1 MVKQLQSATESLY
14 GYPQGVVP
22 QFPSPFSAKRAPA
35 TSDIGYPIGQIWV
48 NTVAGTVSML
58 ASKTLGGPGIA
69 SWLSLGGSLTPTV
82 VTATATNFVTAT
94 AATAT
99 TLNGNTWSGTGTD
112 AAINLLL
119 TPKGAGGV
127 RVTTGALTVTAGA
140 ITATLGGITAT
151 NGNISLGTIG
161 NGLRVTEG
169 VNARMGQA
177 TLIAGSKIV
186 NNTSVAATT
195 RIFLTR
201 SSINGSAALGSISA
215 GTITPGGSFVINALD
230 PAAPAGVIAADVSI
244 VNWFLVEAL

>member
-140 ITATLGGITAT
+140 IIAT
-151 NGNISLGTIG
+151 
-161 NGLRVTEG
+161 
-169 VNARMGQA
+169 
-177 TLIAGSKIV
+177 
-186 NNTSVAATT
+186 
-195 RIFLTR
+195 
-201 SSINGSAALGSISA
+201 
-215 GTITPGGSFVINALD
+215 
-230 PAAPAGVIAADVSI
+230 
-244 VNWFLVEAL
+244 

>member
-1 MVKQLQSATESLY
+1 MAQAT
-14 GYPQGVVP
+14 
-22 QFPSPFSAKRAPA
+22 
-35 TSDIGYPIGQIWV
+35 
-48 NTVAGTVSML
+48 
-58 ASKTLGGPGIA
+58 
-69 SWLSLGGSLTPTV
+69 WLSLGGSLTPTV
-82 VTATATNFVTAT
+82 ANITATNFITAT
-94 AATAT
+94 VATAT
-99 TLNGNTWSGTGTD
+99 TLNGNRWSGTGTD

-127 RVTTGALTVTAGA
+127 TVTTGALTVTAGA

-151 NGNISLGTIG
+151 NGNISMGTSG

-177 TLIAGSKIV
+177 TLIAGSRIV
-186 NNTSVAATT
+186 ANTSVAATT

-201 SSINGSAALGSISA
+201 SSINGSAAVGMISA
-215 GTITPGGSFVINALD
+215 GTITPGVSFVINALD

>member
-1 MVKQLQSATESLY
+1 MVKHLQSTTESLY
-14 GYPQGVVP
+14 GYPQGIVP
-22 QFPSPFSAKRAPA
+22 QFPSPFVANRAPS
-35 TSDIGYPIGQIWV
+35 TLDTGFPLGQV
-48 NTVAGTVSML
+48 FVDKLNGTVSML
-58 ASKTLGGPGIA
+58 VTNAGGIA
-69 SWLSLGGSLTPTV
+69 TWLSLGGSLTPTV

-94 AATAT
+94 VATAT
-99 TLNGNTWSGTGTD
+99 TLNGNRWSGTGTD

-127 RVTTGALTVTAGA
+127 TVTTGALTVTAGA

-151 NGNISLGTIG
+151 NGNISMGTIG

-186 NNTSVAATT
+186 NNNSVTANT

-201 SSINGSAALGSISA
+201 SSINGSAAVGMISA
-215 GTITPGGSFVINALD
+215 GTINAGASFVINALD
-230 PAAPAGVIAADVSI
+230 PAAPAGLIAADVSI

>member
-1 MVKQLQSATESLY
+1 MVKHLQSTTESLY

-22 QFPSPFSAKRAPA
+22 QFPSPFVANRAPS
-35 TSDIGYPIGQIWV
+35 TLDTGFPLGQIFV
-48 NTVAGTVSML
+48 DKLHGTVSML
-58 ASKTLGGPGIA
+58 VTNAGGTA
-69 SWLSLGGSLTPTV
+69 TWLSLGGSLTPTV

-94 AATAT
+94 VATST
-99 TLNGNTWSGTGTD
+99 TLNGNRWSGTGTD

-127 RVTTGALTVTAGA
+127 TVTTGALTVTAGA

-151 NGNISLGTIG
+151 NGNISMGTIG

-177 TLIAGSKIV
+177 TLIAGSKV
-186 NNTSVAATT
+186 VANTSVAATT

-201 SSINGSAALGSISA
+201 SSINGSAAIGSLSA
-215 GTITPGGSFVINALD
+215 GTITPGVSFVINALD

>member
-1 MVKQLQSATESLY
+1 MVKHLQSTTESLY

-22 QFPSPFSAKRAPA
+22 QFPSPFVANRA
-35 TSDIGYPIGQIWV
+35 TSTLDTGYPLGQIWV
-48 NTVAGTVSML
+48 DKLHGTVSML
-58 ASKTLGGPGIA
+58 VSNVGGIA
-69 SWLSLGGSLTPTV
+69 TWLSLGGSLTPTV

-94 AATAT
+94 VATTT

-112 AAINLLL
+112 AAISLVL

-127 RVTTGALTVTAGA
+127 TVSSGALTVTAGA
-140 ITATLGGITAT
+140 ITATLGAITAT
-151 NGNISLGTIG
+151 NGNISMGTAG
-161 NGLRVTEG
+161 NGLRVKEG
-169 VNARMGQA
+169 ANARMGQA

-186 NNTSVAATT
+186 ANTSVAATT

-201 SSINGSAALGSISA
+201 SSINGSAAIGSLSA
-215 GTITPGGSFVINALD
+215 GTITPGASFVINALD

>member
-1 MVKQLQSATESLY
+1 MVKHLQSTTQSLY

-22 QFPSPFSAKRAPA
+22 QFPSPFVANRAPS
-35 TSDIGYPIGQIWV
+35 TLDTGFPLGQIFV
-48 NTVAGTVSML
+48 DNLNGTVSML
-58 ASKTLGGPGIA
+58 VTNAGGTA
-69 SWLSLGGSLTPTV
+69 TWLSLGGSLTPTV
-82 VTATATNFVTAT
+82 ANITATNFITAT
-94 AATAT
+94 VATAT
-99 TLNGNTWSGTGTD
+99 TLNGNRWSGTGTD

-127 RVTTGALTVTAGA
+127 TVTTGALTVTAGA

-151 NGNISLGTIG
+151 NGNISMGTIG

-177 TLIAGSKIV
+177 TLIAGSRIV
-186 NNTSVAATT
+186 ANTSVAATT

-201 SSINGSAALGSISA
+201 SSRNGSAAVGMISA
-215 GTITPGGSFVINALD
+215 GTITPGVSFVINALD

>member
-1 MVKQLQSATESLY
+1 MVKHLQSTTESLY

-22 QFPSPFSAKRAPA
+22 QFPSPFVANRAPS
-35 TSDIGYPIGQIWV
+35 TLDTGFPLGQIFV
-48 NTVAGTVSML
+48 DKLHGTVSML
-58 ASKTLGGPGIA
+58 VTNAGGTA
-69 SWLSLGGSLTPTV
+69 TWLSLGGSLTPTV

-94 AATAT
+94 VATAT
-99 TLNGNTWSGTGTD
+99 TLNANRWSGTGTD

-127 RVTTGALTVTAGA
+127 TVTTGALTVTAGA

-151 NGNISLGTIG
+151 NGNISMGTIG

-177 TLIAGSKIV
+177 TLIAGTIV
-186 NNTSVAATT
+186 VANTSVAATT

-201 SSINGSAALGSISA
+201 SSINGSAAIGMISA
-215 GTITPGGSFVINALD
+215 GTITPGVSFVINALN
-230 PAAPAGVIAADVSI
+230 PAAPAGLIAADVSI

>member
-1 MVKQLQSATESLY
+1 MVKHLQSTTESLY

-22 QFPSPFSAKRAPA
+22 QFPSPFVANRAPS
-35 TSDIGYPIGQIWV
+35 TLDTGFPLGQIFV
-48 NTVAGTVSML
+48 DKLHGTVSML
-58 ASKTLGGPGIA
+58 VTNAGGTA
-69 SWLSLGGSLTPTV
+69 TWLSLGGSLTPTV

-94 AATAT
+94 VATST
-99 TLNGNTWSGTGTD
+99 TLNGNRWSGTGTD

-127 RVTTGALTVTAGA
+127 TVTTGALTVTAGA

-151 NGNISLGTIG
+151 NGNISMGTIG

-177 TLIAGSKIV
+177 TLIAGSKV
-186 NNTSVAATT
+186 VANTSVAATT

-201 SSINGSAALGSISA
+201 SSINGSAAIGSLSA
-215 GTITPGGSFVINALD
+215 GTITPGVSFVIDALNT
-230 PAAPAGVIAADVSI
+230 AAPAGVIAADVSI

>member
-1 MVKQLQSATESLY
+1 MVKHLPEPSQSLY

-22 QFPSPFSAKRAPA
+22 LFQSPYPAKRAPT
-35 TSDIGYPIGQIWV
+35 TSDIGFQIGQIWV
-48 NTVAGTVSML
+48 NTAAGTVSML
-58 ASKTLGGPGIA
+58 ASKSSGGAGIA
-69 SWLSLGGSLTPTV
+69 TWLSLGGSLTPTV

-99 TLNGNTWSGTGTD
+99 TLNGNRWSGTGTD

-127 RVTTGALTVTAGA
+127 TVTTGALTVTAGA

-151 NGNISLGTIG
+151 NGNISMGTIG

-177 TLIAGSKIV
+177 TLIAGSKV
-186 NNTSVAATT
+186 VANTSVAATT

-201 SSINGSAALGSISA
+201 SSINGSAAIGSLSA
-215 GTITPGGSFVINALD
+215 GTITPGVSFVIDALNT
-230 PAAPAGVIAADVSI
+230 AAPAGVIAADVSI

>member
-1 MVKQLQSATESLY
+1 MVKHLQSTTESLY

-22 QFPSPFSAKRAPA
+22 QFPSPFVANRAPS
-35 TSDIGYPIGQIWV
+35 TLDTGFPLGQIFV
-48 NTVAGTVSML
+48 DKLHGTVSML
-58 ASKTLGGPGIA
+58 VTNAGGTA
-69 SWLSLGGSLTPTV
+69 TWLSLGGSLTPTV

-94 AATAT
+94 VATST
-99 TLNGNTWSGTGTD
+99 TLNGNRWSGTGTD

-127 RVTTGALTVTAGA
+127 TVTTGALTVTAGA

-151 NGNISLGTIG
+151 NGNISMGTIG

-177 TLIAGSKIV
+177 TLIAGSKV
-186 NNTSVAATT
+186 VANTSVAATT

-201 SSINGSAALGSISA
+201 SSINGSAAIGMISA
-215 GTITPGGSFVINALD
+215 GTITPGVSFVINALD
-230 PAAPAGVIAADVSI
+230 PAAPAGLIAADVSI